1 MNKNSILIVLSLAF
15 LFTGCAGTQD
25 QKTQM
30 WGTVLNTVLGVGLIA
45 TQAVTKTPINNPF
58 NNTQNQYA
66 PVGYQQNY
74 NPCNQFTPENR
85 FPVENS
91 NQYTPVANE
100 VYGVRF

>member
-1 MNKNSILIVLSLAF
+1 MNKVFIILALSF

-25 QKTQM
+25 QKAQM

-45 TQAVTKTPINNPF
+45 TQVVTKTPINNPF

-74 NPCNQFTPENR
+74 NPCNQFAPENS
-85 FPVENS
+85 FPAQDA
-91 NQYTPVANE
+91 NQYTPVS
-100 VYGVRF
+100 GVRF